1 MADHR
6 ARILYLHTT
15 SEIGGSDVSL
25 VRLIEGLDRRRF
37 SPFVVLPS
45 DGPLVQR
52 LRDGGA
58 NVTVMPSLWKLTS
71 RRGRAFI
78 ARFALH
84 YPWAVREL
92 TRFMQRERIAIAH
105 TNTIHNWYGGAAAAR
120 ARVPHV
126 WHIRE
131 IVWQSDALRRL
142 ELRLVRRWSTRII
155 VTSDAVASMFEAPP
169 GMPPQLVKIPN
180 GVETDRFCPGDGGRI
195 RAELGVAQE
204 QPLFGAVCR
213 LDEWKGVEVFL
224 DAAAEVARTRPA
236 ARFVVVGGPLI
247 GQETYAS
254 SLKMRASALGLNG
267 VVHFTD
273 WRYPPDAM
281 PDVHRALDA
290 LVLPSVE
297 PEPFGLVVVEAM
309 ATGKPVIATRHG
321 GPTELVLDGVTG
333 WLVPP
338 RDPHALARAMERVI
352 DDPARARVMGEE
364 GRRRA
369 VELYDAGNYVNRI
382 QGIYDEILVRHS

>member
-1 MADHR
+1 MTDGC

-25 VRLIEGLDRRRF
+25 VRLIEGLDRRKF
-37 SPFVVLPS
+37 SPVVVLPS

-58 NVTVMPSLWKLTS
+58 SVTVMPSLWKLTS
-71 RRGRAFI
+71 RRGRAFL

-84 YPWAVREL
+84 FPGAVREL
-92 TRFMQRERIAIAH
+92 RRFIQRERIAIAH

-120 ARVPHV
+120 ARIPHV

-131 IVWQSDALRRL
+131 IVWQSVALRRL
-142 ELRLVRRWSTRII
+142 ELRLVRRWSTRIV

-169 GMPPQLVKIPN
+169 GMPPQLVKVPN
-180 GVETDRFCPGDGGRI
+180 GIETDRFCPGDGGRI
-195 RAELGVAQE
+195 RAELGISPD

-213 LDEWKGVEVFL
+213 LDEWKGVEAFL
-224 DAAAEVARTRPA
+224 DAAAEVARTRPS
-236 ARFVVVGGPLI
+236 ARFVVVGGPII

-254 SLKMRASALGLNG
+254 SLKTRASALGLTG
-267 VVHFTD
+267 MVQFTD
-273 WRYPPDAM
+273 WRYPPEAM
-281 PDVHRALDA
+281 PEVHRALDA

-309 ATGKPVIATRHG
+309 ATGPSWCSTASPGGSSRRAIRTR
-321 GPTELVLDGVTG
+321 L
-333 WLVPP
+333 
-338 RDPHALARAMERVI
+338 RAPWSASSTIR
-352 DDPARARVMGEE
+352 RARDTWARKGGGAPWSSTTPTATWTGFKVSTT
-364 GRRRA
+364 RFWRVSA
-369 VELYDAGNYVNRI
+369 D
-382 QGIYDEILVRHS
+382 VRNCRLR